1 MIRAAAVQ
9 QNCESSLPRQ
19 QRLFQNDREFQFFLG
34 APNPAWLW
42 RYPDVPLFVS
52 RRQMPKSKFQRAVT
66 NWALDSGGFTELQQY
81 GMWTI
86 DAHEYGVLIDR
97 YHRNVGRLLWAAPQ
111 DWMCEPIVIHGG
123 YVGGQRFAGTGL
135 SVREHQIRT
144 VENFLELEGS
154 CQVPII
160 PVIQGFSIDEYHDC
174 IELYVRNGVDLTT
187 YPTVGVGSI
196 CRRQATQEACDILKS
211 ICQRGI
217 NIHGFG
223 LKREALKNVV
233 SSLVSADSMAWSFNA
248 RRAGPATCGKI
259 NSRTGEPI
267 KNCANCYHAALE
279 WYEKTMTMIQAI

>member
-111 DWMCEPIVIHGG
+111 DWMCEPAVIAGGKYKTGRGYVRNKRVIHGVQSIASDHRAVITEAMMSEAQG
-123 YVGGQRFAGTGL
+123 HPFLVVVGGFVRL
-135 SVREHQIRT
+135 RHDIEVHHIDRVRENNAITNLLAVTKQAHAQIHHRNRKP
-144 VENFLELEGS
+144 EPWECWPPN
-154 CQVPII
+154 
-160 PVIQGFSIDEYHDC
+160 PV
-174 IELYVRNGVDLTT
+174 
-187 YPTVGVGSI
+187 
-196 CRRQATQEACDILKS
+196 K
-211 ICQRGI
+211 
-217 NIHGFG
+217 
-223 LKREALKNVV
+223 
-233 SSLVSADSMAWSFNA
+233 W
-248 RRAGPATCGKI
+248 
-259 NSRTGEPI
+259 
-267 KNCANCYHAALE
+267 
-279 WYEKTMTMIQAI
+279 